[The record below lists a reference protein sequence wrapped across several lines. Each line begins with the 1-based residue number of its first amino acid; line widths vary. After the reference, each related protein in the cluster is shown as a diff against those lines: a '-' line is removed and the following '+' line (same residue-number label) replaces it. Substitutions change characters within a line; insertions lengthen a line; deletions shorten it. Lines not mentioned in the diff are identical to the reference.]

1 MTLTNKR
8 KLQWIS
14 AEQPPNKSNRKQQGR
29 QSWFVREGKH
39 YFLLVYFT
47 EEECN
52 LSSFWA
58 RLLSDCEQILNSSCG
73 LFRLAWIICVRGD
86 MWCLFHENQSLGKYV
101 SIFTLTGPE
110 KKRDSAGN
118 GSVKR
123 VSIRGKK
130 QSLFGISGLV
140 NVWAVKL
147 HGVIKNY
154 ESGVIKAV
162 GLSAK
167 GARSPTEIVRGS
179 IPHSIRTLNDFPV
192 PALVFL
198 QLLLFHLTIQ
208 TH

>member
-1 MTLTNKR
+1 M
-8 KLQWIS
+8 
-14 AEQPPNKSNRKQQGR
+14 
-29 QSWFVREGKH
+29 
-39 YFLLVYFT
+39 
-47 EEECN
+47 
-52 LSSFWA
+52 
-58 RLLSDCEQILNSSCG
+58 
-73 LFRLAWIICVRGD
+73 
-86 MWCLFHENQSLGKYV
+86 QSLLFLSMFAIRLWTNPELELRPIQAGMNNLRSGWYV
-101 SIFTLTGPE
+101 VFVPRKSKSGEVCLHFYTDRSW

-162 GLSAK
+162 GLSAT